1 MVGEVVR
8 STGHGSD
15 EDTDR
20 MRLGQRREELGE
32 TDRRRVT
39 GEGELDRVRRQVVG
53 DGVLD
58 DTEKLLRAL
67 DTTNAELVEKL
78 DCACQLRRLSANS
91 PMRPEKR
98 LNVLGILTLGL
109 TSMRTPLAV

>member
-15 EDTDR
+15 KDTDGV
-20 MRLGQRREELGE
+20 RLGQRRQELGQA
-32 TDRRRVT
+32 DRRRVT

-58 DTEKLLRAL
+58 NTEELLRAL
-67 DTTNAELVEKL
+67 DTTNAELVKKL
-78 DCACQLRRLSANS
+78 NWACQSCRR
-91 PMRPEKR
+91 P
-98 LNVLGILTLGL
+98 
-109 TSMRTPLAV
+109 RTHP